1 MDLLPQ
7 MGLLYIKL
15 QTMQM
20 DFVAKK
26 RTSVGIKYRPWKWIY
41 CHYWGF
47 CRYKNTD
54 HENGFVAMYLGAP

>member
-26 RTSVGIKYRPWKWIY
+26 RTSVGIKYRPWKWI
-41 CHYWGF
+41 F
-47 CRYKNTD
+47 CQK
-54 HENGFVAMYLGAP
+54 